1 MVPSSDSPSPIQVI
15 HSEDLE
21 YLSWSSSPDFCCKI
35 NTCIVEIEI
44 LVQLTE
50 STRGDTI
57 QLLKITSFLSL
68 NKQYIIEELAN
79 AEKQKEYFKIPLN
92 L

>member
-1 MVPSSDSPSPIQVI
+1 M
-15 HSEDLE
+15 
-21 YLSWSSSPDFCCKI
+21 
-35 NTCIVEIEI
+35 EIEI
-44 LVQLTE
+44 LVQLTK